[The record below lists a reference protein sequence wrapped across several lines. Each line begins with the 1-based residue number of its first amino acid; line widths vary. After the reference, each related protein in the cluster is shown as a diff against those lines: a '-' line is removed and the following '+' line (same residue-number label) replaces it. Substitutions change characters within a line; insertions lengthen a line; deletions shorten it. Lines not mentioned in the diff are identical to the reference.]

1 MAERGLQ
8 RADGRVWGLQRR
20 CGVLG
25 CNAGVQSG
33 AGLPIGIAA
42 PGIALPL
49 FFQQQPRPR
58 GHHPKG

>member
-8 RADGRVWGLQRR
+8 QADGRVWGLQRR
-20 CGVLG
+20 SACWAA
-25 CNAGVQSG
+25 NAGVQSG